1 MKESIALNRD
11 EDAFWDNYGL
21 VLARP
26 LAFEV
31 FSKTHLKK
39 EQDAPRIRSHSKK
52 ILCEW
57 PQIVPRLL
65 LSRGLCHVGAN
76 RLDQTPMSIDLTL
89 DRIQRL
95 ARHLP
100 AYTRPT
106 CHVAGTNGK
115 GSVSAIMSS
124 MLSSSNPPLSIGRF
138 NSPHLVSVRD
148 SIVINNESVS
158 SQVYDAA
165 RLEVERADKEQC
177 TGVSSFE
184 ILTLTALLIFE
195 RAQLDVVVIEVGMGG
210 RLDATNIIPDECVLV
225 SALTAVDLDHQAFL
239 GNSVSAIA
247 AEKAAIARK
256 GKPFVMGGQTDPE
269 VETVVANVVNAAQA
283 ELLYALPVFAR
294 AWDTVDGPAPQP
306 FSLSAAPF
314 IPPPPLPVR
323 FSMPCF
329 EHPVLALLP
338 LYGEH
343 QLDNLGLAVSIVS
356 AVLMNSAWIATRA
369 RFTNASIAQ
378 GIRSVKWPGRL
389 SFHTLNSPPL
399 TVLVDGAHNP
409 ASAKTLAAYLS
420 HLVTLRHDNQRP
432 LSLTYILALSHSP
445 PKTPRETLAP
455 LLPFDAPKDVQVDVS
470 VALLRFTPPDGM
482 PWVTSVPPT
491 DLQAVVKSLAPGA
504 ETWVDATDAPGG
516 LQRALDWA
524 AERRGDGD
532 GLVVLAGSL
541 YLVADFYRLGEC
553 QVVDCF

>member
-1 MKESIALNRD
+1 
-11 EDAFWDNYGL
+11 
-21 VLARP
+21 
-26 LAFEV
+26 
-31 FSKTHLKK
+31 
-39 EQDAPRIRSHSKK
+39 
-52 ILCEW
+52 
-57 PQIVPRLL
+57 
-65 LSRGLCHVGAN
+65 
-76 RLDQTPMSIDLTL
+76 MSIDLAL
-89 DRIQRL
+89 DRIQHL

-106 CHVAGTNGK
+106 CHIAGTNGK
-115 GSVSAIMSS
+115 GTVSALVSS
-124 MLSSSNPPLSIGRF
+124 MLSSSTPPLSIGR
-138 NSPHLVSVRD
+138 PHLVSVRD
-148 SIVINNESVS
+148 SIIINNESVS
-158 SQVYDAA
+158 SQVYEAA
-165 RLEVERADKEQC
+165 RLEVERADKEQG
-177 TGVSSFE
+177 TSVSSFE

-195 RAQLDVVVIEVGMGG
+195 RAQLDVVVIEVGVGG

-256 GKPFVMGGQTDPE
+256 GKPFVMGGQTYPE
-269 VETVVANVVNAAQA
+269 VET
-283 ELLYALPVFAR
+283 LKRSCCTPYRCSR

-356 AVLMNSAWIATRA
+356 AVLMNSAWTATRA
-369 RFTNASIAQ
+369 CFTNASIAQ

-389 SFHTLNSPPL
+389 SFHTLNPPPF

-409 ASAKTLAAYLS
+409 ASAKTLAVYLS
-420 HLVTLRHDNQRP
+420 HLVTLRHDNSQRP

-482 PWVTSVPPT
+482 PWVTSVLPT

-504 ETWVDATDAPGG
+504 ETWTDVTDAPGG

-524 AERRGDGD
+524 AERRGDDD
-532 GLVVLAGSL
+532 GLVVLAGS
-541 YLVADFYRLGEC
+541 
-553 QVVDCF
+553 